1 MLPVAQYNWLNY
13 DVSISGTIHNTMCD
27 ALNTVGRRATA
38 YRPYPCAVSVS
49 RLNLLHRLPHV
60 RHVRLVTQAL
70 TCQRTCMRSLC
81 NAHAECMNQPAEHR
95 ADRSQW
101 DSRTGRSLDKR
112 RKRRVTAELLCC
124 ARLCLQPMHS
134 GRRFYIVLR
143 LKAHGE
149 RRFRFGLGLCAT
161 VRLTSAPARTS
172 AAARCSALPQS
183 AQHSRANAC
192 TGACTG
198 ACTAHC
204 YNLQHTSA
212 WLGLAWAHAPLA
224 VYS

>member
-1 MLPVAQYNWLNY
+1 M
-13 DVSISGTIHNTMCD
+13 
-27 ALNTVGRRATA
+27 
-38 YRPYPCAVSVS
+38 
-49 RLNLLHRLPHV
+49 
-60 RHVRLVTQAL
+60 TQAL

-81 NAHAECMNQPAEHR
+81 NTHAECMNQPAEHR

-124 ARLCLQPMHS
+124 ARLCLRPMHS

-161 VRLTSAPARTS
+161 AVYPLGNQMTYCHSEAHLRACKNVSRSSLLSSAS
-172 AAARCSALPQS
+172 VCAAQPSKRV
-183 AQHSRANAC
+183 H
-192 TGACTG
+192 ACTG